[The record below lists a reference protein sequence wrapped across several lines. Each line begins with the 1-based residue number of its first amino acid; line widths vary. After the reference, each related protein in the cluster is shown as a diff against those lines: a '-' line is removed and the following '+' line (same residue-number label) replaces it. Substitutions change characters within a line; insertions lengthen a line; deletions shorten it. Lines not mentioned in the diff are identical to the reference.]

1 MTADILR
8 FLKNNGE
15 QLDAQIAQ
23 ALNIPLPQLQ
33 HQIAQ
38 LSLENEI
45 ICCNLTRYVNG
56 TKIEGTSCR
65 LSCDT
70 PAAARGRKPAGA
82 KEDAEFTLSVGR
94 ISAA

>member
-15 QLDAQIAQ
+15 QLDAHIAQ
-23 ALNIPLPQLQ
+23 ALNIPLPHL
-33 HQIAQ
+33 HREIAELTQ
-38 LSLENEI
+38 AREI
-45 ICCNLTRYVNG
+45 ICCNLTRFVDG
-56 TKIEGTSCR
+56 KKIEGTSCR

-82 KEDAEFTLSVGR
+82 EPEFSPSAGGM
-94 ISAA
+94 SAA